1 MRAILMAAGVGSRIS
16 RHVDKPKSTL
26 EVDGVPLIRRTVDML
41 ISKGVEVAVVIGFKG
56 DQVRKALEGC
66 DVRFYENPFYR
77 VTNSMASLWFARDF
91 LEGEDTLLANADV
104 FWGEGLFERLVSGD
118 DDIVMLA
125 DESRVEVGDYF
136 FDVRGDLLVNYGKD
150 LPLEDRTT
158 EYVGM
163 AMIKGGVIPEF
174 RRHLE
179 EMVSQERY
187 DLWWENVLYEYISA
201 IPVHVR
207 DVSDLF
213 WAEIDYIDDY
223 SRILDYVRTG
233 DLSVKV
239 RTERIRGRPS
249 RTARR

>member
-26 EVDGVPLIRRTVDML
+26 EVDGIPLIRRTVDML
-41 ISKGVEVAVVIGFKG
+41 TSEGIEVAVVIGFMG
-56 DQVRKALEGC
+56 DRIREALEGY

-91 LEGEDTLLANADV
+91 LGDDDTILANADV
-104 FWGEGLFERLVSGD
+104 FWGNGLLDRLISGD
-118 DDIVMLA
+118 EDIVMLA

-136 FDVRGDLLVNYGKD
+136 FDVHDGLLTGYGKE
-150 LPLEDRTT
+150 LPLESRTT

-163 AMIKGGVIPEF
+163 AMLKGRMVPEF
-174 RRHLE
+174 RRYLE
-179 EMVSQERY
+179 DMVSQGKY
-187 DLWWENVLYEYISA
+187 DLWWENVLYEHILEN
-201 IPVHVR
+201 PVHVR

-239 RTERIRGRPS
+239 RTERI
-249 RTARR
+249 

>member
-26 EVDGVPLIRRTVDML
+26 EVDGIPLIRRTVDML
-41 ISKGVEVAVVIGFKG
+41 TSEGIEVAVVIGFMG
-56 DQVRKALEGC
+56 DRIRDALEGY

-91 LEGEDTLLANADV
+91 LADDDTILANADV
-104 FWGEGLFERLVSGD
+104 FWGNGLLDRLISGD
-118 DDIVMLA
+118 EDIVMLA

-136 FDVRGDLLVNYGKD
+136 FDVHDGLLTGYGKE
-150 LPLEDRTT
+150 LPLESRTT

-163 AMIKGGVIPEF
+163 AKLKGGMVPEF
-174 RRHLE
+174 RRYLE
-179 EMVSQERY
+179 EMVSQGKY
-187 DLWWENVLYEYISA
+187 DLWWENVLYEHILEN
-201 IPVHVR
+201 PVHVR

-239 RTERIRGRPS
+239 RPERI
-249 RTARR
+249 